1 MIIGHKLLNF
11 SSQVDITKQVC
22 LPSCSYKKKKLGH
35 MLLLHTKI
43 SLRGRRLK
51 VKGKGVLGARERRGE
66 RGGRKGNAREETI
79 VFSFLTSTGRMLK
92 S

>member
-1 MIIGHKLLNF
+1 
-11 SSQVDITKQVC
+11 
-22 LPSCSYKKKKLGH
+22 

-51 VKGKGVLGARERRGE
+51 GKGKGVLGARKGE
-66 RGGRKGNAREETI
+66 RGGREGNACEETV